1 MGKGARAAGIS
12 RRREGTASVECM
24 TVWWRPRADVTR
36 LSLSRGW
43 YHLGRS
49 GNGLPKGL
57 VVSRAAVSA
66 CIRVTVRGVRV

>member
-1 MGKGARAAGIS
+1 MS
-12 RRREGTASVECM
+12 RRREGTASIEFM
-24 TVWWRPRADVTR
+24 TVWWRPRAEVTR

-57 VVSRAAVSA
+57 VVSESCR
-66 CIRVTVRGVRV
+66 VRGVRV